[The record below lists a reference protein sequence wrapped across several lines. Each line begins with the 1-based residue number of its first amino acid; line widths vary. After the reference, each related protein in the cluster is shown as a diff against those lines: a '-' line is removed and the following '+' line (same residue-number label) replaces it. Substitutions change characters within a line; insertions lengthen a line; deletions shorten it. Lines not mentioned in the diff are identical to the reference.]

1 MNNEQITSIIRQVML
16 VVAGMIS
23 GVTFISKFFT
33 PDQVVSL
40 LTSDTVIGVLVSLV
54 TGSIAS
60 AWAIITR
67 SNKNLVVAA
76 DKVPGVAGVITQPT
90 VQGRELAS
98 SIPSPT
104 VVSARTV
111 DAEAVAKAA

>member
-33 PDQVVSL
+33 PDQVVSI
-40 LTSDTVIGVLVSLV
+40 LTSDTVIGVLVSLA
-54 TGSIAS
+54 TGGIAS

-67 SNKNLVVAA
+67 SNKNLVASA
-76 DKVPGVAGVITQPT
+76 DAVPGVQGVITKPT
-90 VQGRELAS
+90 TEGRELAQ

-104 VVSARTV
+104 VVSAGTADAATV
-111 DAEAVAKAA
+111 AQVR